1 MNDNIIYELLHRIK
15 NPWCWS
21 FTLYF
26 IIVIIIFGG
35 IGVWLPIWKEGQI
48 KVASL
53 AINMI
58 TYSCALIVPAVVS
71 IMLSMRNYKNKV
83 SLVLFVS
90 LVLLVVAITV
100 GCSVFAES
108 LLAAIVCLVLS
119 LLFWV
124 IANYD
129 NVELNDG
136 KYNESIK
143 AKSQQLS
150 SNW

>member
-1 MNDNIIYELLHRIK
+1 
-15 NPWCWS
+15 
-21 FTLYF
+21 
-26 IIVIIIFGG
+26 
-35 IGVWLPIWKEGQI
+35 
-48 KVASL
+48 
-53 AINMI
+53 
-58 TYSCALIVPAVVS
+58 
-71 IMLSMRNYKNKV
+71 MLSMRNYKNKV
-83 SLVLFVS
+83 SLVLFVL